1 MRAKNLF
8 LSKIVLVGVK
18 IMFSSSADV
27 SLFLPLC
34 ICITEKKFSSNFDEF
49 FREGGGY
56 VTSNSRID
64 FRDDPDHRTDTGIFK
79 GIFFTSA

>member
-27 SLFLPLC
+27 GLFLPLC

-49 FREGGGY
+49 FSGGGWLC
-56 VTSNSRID
+56 D
-64 FRDDPDHRTDTGIFK
+64 
-79 GIFFTSA
+79 